1 MAQLTIYL
9 DQATIRKIENA
20 AAERKVSVSSWV
32 REKIQTALLD
42 EWPASF
48 FQLFGSLSDTD
59 FEEPEELDFN
69 ADIPREKL

>member
-9 DQATIRKIENA
+9 DQDTIRKIENA

-42 EWPASF
+42 EWPESYSR
-48 FQLFGSLSDTD
+48 LFGSLAGTD
-59 FEEPEELDFN
+59 FNEPEDLN
-69 ADIPREKL
+69 ITGDIPREKL